1 MPLTSCQV
9 PRPRHQ
15 ATSSVLTAVARITLR
30 PSVARPP
37 RAIVEGRPNPAS
49 TRSELITASNSWIS
63 QSRRPTAHRNTSR
76 GRASQVSPARR
87 CRLAEI
93 ECFGDLDGEPSPVG
107 LARRAR
113 RGAVPTP
120 ASRPGLMVSSPGF
133 STYLTKEVSRT
144 STQACI
150 SLGLALGPAGHPVA
164 TRHFPEEIW
173 IRLAGSQDGRNR
185 WLVTM
190 PVDFAEHP
198 VGPLP
203 D

>member
-37 RAIVEGRPNPAS
+37 RALVEGRPNPAS

-63 QSRRPTAHRNTSR
+63 QSRRPTAHGTRPAGARHRFRLLEDAGLPRSSALATST
-76 GRASQVSPARR
+76 G
-87 CRLAEI
+87 
-93 ECFGDLDGEPSPVG
+93 SPV
-107 LARRAR
+107 LS
-113 RGAVPTP
+113 
-120 ASRPGLMVSSPGF
+120 ASRVGLDEEPYQPRRVVRGLMVSSPGF

-144 STQACI
+144 STPACI